1 MTNTRYEL
9 QLCIHV
15 VMWVIKDACRHA
27 HYEHLLPLQLL
38 HVLLCHWSTFS
49 NGLAGA
55 ALKRPKICWWQKQNY
70 EYGVWQVLQLV
81 ELCIHTVYNLDAA
94 AALIT
99 NTWVF
104 YCPCCTCYWST
115 SFMNSK
121 LFLVMTGSESWW
133 IFLDAQAGLL
143 AWCYT
148 TVSWLGSNVLLYKCY
163 SPWQR

>member
-1 MTNTRYEL
+1 MRDAALIMNTCFHCSYCMCFCATDPHFQMASL
-9 QLCIHV
+9 
-15 VMWVIKDACRHA
+15 
-27 HYEHLLPLQLL
+27 
-38 HVLLCHWSTFS
+38 VLLYIK
-49 NGLAGA
+49 A
-55 ALKRPKICWWQKQNY
+55 PKMCWWQKQNY

-121 LFLVMTGSESWW
+121 LFFVMIGSESWW
-133 IFLDAQAGLL
+133 IFLDAQAFSLML
-143 AWCYT
+143 YNCFLTWIKCVA
-148 TVSWLGSNVLLYKCY
+148 YKCY